1 MITQNWDIFKIHCLL
16 KVNLFLV
23 CISMP
28 ATKVNGSCCTC
39 QKYLGWELKRN
50 IHFKNMY
57 DKNLNKIIKVYKKGY
72 ILSCLKYKYYV
83 FIGLTLLM
91 SN

>member
-1 MITQNWDIFKIHCLL
+1 MITQDWDIFKIHCLL

-28 ATKVNGSCCTC
+28 ATKVNG
-39 QKYLGWELKRN
+39 QKYLGWESKRN

-57 DKNLNKIIKVYKKGY
+57 DKNLNKIIKVYKKVY
-72 ILSCLKYKYYV
+72 ILSCLKYKYYI